1 MAQEQDKA
9 KEASKAL
16 GGLSGM
22 AAKLLSGR
30 SKQIDKEVDKAT
42 GGGSPNKNSD
52 KGADGNGRPGQRN
65 RFSE

>member
-9 KEASKAL
+9 KEASKTL

-22 AAKLLSGR
+22 AAKFLSGR
-30 SKQIDKEVDKAT
+30 GKQIDKEVDKAS
-42 GGGSPNKNSD
+42 GGGSPNQNSD
-52 KGADGNGRPGQRN
+52 KGADGNGRPGYRN